1 MGTVVLIGFSTAG
14 KSSILRHFDSVM
26 GNYIDTLDSDSEM
39 SKDYGGHIYLLFSK
53 LVDGTDR
60 SRALACIEDR
70 ENAILRWLQPA
81 TKSRL
86 IAFGPAIPSRPEWDR
101 FLKRVRPTVFYLELS
116 ECAVREGLRRR
127 RDKHIKD
134 GLESLPAFGSW
145 DEDVAT
151 IFDEKSGRWIPIED
165 DKRVCRN
172 IQKHMVGLTPLY
184 SLAAGLDGTFSS
196 RKLRES
202 TEYQQQFYARV
213 LTALLAT

>member
-1 MGTVVLIGFSTAG
+1 MMRMQLWMGVFKGTRFLDIRRLSLLDRFQ
-14 KSSILRHFDSVM
+14 
-26 GNYIDTLDSDSEM
+26 IDTWTSQ
-39 SKDYGGHIYLLFSK
+39 GGKMFQ
-53 LVDGTDR
+53 
-60 SRALACIEDR
+60 
-70 ENAILRWLQPA
+70 NRWLQPA

-116 ECAVREGLRRR
+116 ECALREGLRRR

-165 DKRVCRN
+165 DKRVCSN